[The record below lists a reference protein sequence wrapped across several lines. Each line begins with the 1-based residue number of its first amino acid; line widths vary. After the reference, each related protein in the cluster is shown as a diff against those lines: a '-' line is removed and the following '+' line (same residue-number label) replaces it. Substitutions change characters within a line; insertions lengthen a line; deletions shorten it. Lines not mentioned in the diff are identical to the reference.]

1 MTTDQAIDFDLDH
14 TQDVFDDTEGEQ
26 TETEAETQETE
37 QEAETE
43 AENQE
48 QETET
53 GEKETS
59 EETPS
64 EENKEEGEAQDDET
78 VPMHRFK
85 AALKDAN
92 SKLDAAN
99 QEIAQLKA
107 KPAPDPEED
116 PEGYQFHLRME
127 TSKAVM
133 RESKDDYDETIAHY
147 QEMAKANPQLNAA
160 VAAHPAPA
168 KYAYELAKEDMKVRE
183 ARELQ
188 GSEEWKEFQ
197 EFKAM
202 KAKKAK
208 EGETQ
213 AVADNLAGDGEQKK
227 VKQEAPKVPNLNRQT
242 DVSNKQPV
250 VQQEEDDGLFEGAL

>member
-14 TQDVFDDTEGEQ
+14 TQDVFDDTENTEAE
-26 TETEAETQETE
+26 TETETQETE
-37 QEAETE
+37 QETETQAE
-43 AENQE
+43 E

-59 EETPS
+59 EETPA
-64 EENKEEGEAQDDET
+64 EENKEESEAQDDET

-188 GSEEWKEFQ
+188 GSDEWKEFQ
-197 EFKAM
+197 AWKASQ
-202 KAKKAK
+202 KTGKK
-208 EGETQ
+208 EEENQ
-213 AVADNLAGDGEQKK
+213 AVADNLAGDAGEQKK

-242 DVSNKQPV
+242 DVSGKQPV
-250 VQQEEDDGLFEGAL
+250 VQQDDDELFEGAL